1 MKNLIGK
8 NNESGCV
15 RGVNEDKEDYWDF
28 PPGAKS
34 SYPDMYNDVLA
45 FHHKFNAHIGAK
57 PKVPP
62 LEVVELRRTLIDE
75 ECEEVIDALAS
86 ENLAEIAK
94 ELADLIVVTLGTA
107 VAYGIDLNPVW
118 DLVHKSNMAKT
129 GGGNRNDGKILK
141 PLNWEKPDIAKEINR
156 QRGL

>member
-28 PPGAKS
+28 PPGAKT

-45 FHHKFNAHIGAK
+45 
-57 PKVPP
+57 
-62 LEVVELRRTLIDE
+62 
-75 ECEEVIDALAS
+75 C